1 MKTKDIYTP
10 DNIEILD
17 WINEETDK
25 WPASDWDYYV
35 MDGSNDELVFNL
47 ANDLNCKKRIFFIHS
62 LYYLVGC
69 YFNESMKNEN
79 KKNRIFKLI
88 DMVNSNTSIEVRKWE
103 QETLDLFSQKI
114 SFNPYYWLNYMFQ

>member
-1 MKTKDIYTP
+1 MITKDMYTP
-10 DNIEILD
+10 DNIDILD

-47 ANDLNCKKRIFFIHS
+47 ANDLNCKKRVFFIHS

-69 YFNESMKNEN
+69 YFNEFMKNEN
-79 KKNRIFKLI
+79 KRNRIFKLI
-88 DMVNSNTSIEVRKWE
+88 DMVNSNTSFEVRKWK

-114 SFNPYYWLNYMFQ
+114 TFTPYYWFNYMFQ